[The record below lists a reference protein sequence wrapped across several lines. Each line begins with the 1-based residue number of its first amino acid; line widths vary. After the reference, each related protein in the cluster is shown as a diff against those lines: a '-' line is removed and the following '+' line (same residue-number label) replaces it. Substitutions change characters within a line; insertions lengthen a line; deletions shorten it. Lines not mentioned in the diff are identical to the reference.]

1 MKLKSIRGSPLVEEG
16 LLLGLSIITLTVVL
30 SIIVG
35 LLSGVKDTFD
45 LSVFRGQE
53 FMNQLQQAIQRI
65 LQYFRIG

>member
-1 MKLKSIRGSPLVEEG
+1 MKRKSVRGSPLVEEG

-45 LSVFRGQE
+45 LSIFRGEE
-53 FMNQLQQAIQRI
+53 FMNQLQQAIQKI

>member
-1 MKLKSIRGSPLVEEG
+1 MKRKSVLGSPLVEEG

-45 LSVFRGQE
+45 LSVFRGEE
-53 FMNQLQQAIQRI
+53 FMNQLQQSIQRI

>member
-1 MKLKSIRGSPLVEEG
+1 MKRKSIRGSPLVEEG

-45 LSVFRGQE
+45 LSVFRGEE

>member
-1 MKLKSIRGSPLVEEG
+1 MKRKSIRGSPLVEEG

-45 LSVFRGQE
+45 LSIFRGEE
-53 FMNQLQQAIQRI
+53 FMSQLQQSIQRI

>member
-1 MKLKSIRGSPLVEEG
+1 MRRKSTRGSPLVEEG

-45 LSVFRGQE
+45 LSIFRGEE
-53 FMNQLQQAIQRI
+53 FMSQLQQSIQKI

>member
-1 MKLKSIRGSPLVEEG
+1 MNRKRIRGSPLVEEG

-45 LSVFRGQE
+45 LSIFRGE
-53 FMNQLQQAIQRI
+53 AFMNQLQESIQRI
-65 LQYFRIG
+65 LKYFRIG